1 MGYQVLKNTI
11 YKYNYPPDKISGLKL
26 NINTIN
32 TQYEIIKLQS
42 LQFMYFS

>member
-11 YKYNYPPDKISGLKL
+11 YKYNYPPDKISGLKYKY
-26 NINTIN
+26 N